1 MEAARVV
8 DQVARTSYG
17 RLVAFLSARTRDVAA
32 AEDALSEA
40 FQAALTTWPE
50 SGVPERPEA
59 WLLAVARRRQ
69 IDAGRHSAVQQ
80 AASAELQRAAVQT
93 EAGQPLPDERLGLML
108 VCAHPAIDVA
118 VRTPLMLQTVLG
130 LDAATIASAFLVA
143 PASMGQRLVRA
154 KRKIREAGIPFAV
167 PEIKE
172 WPERLR
178 ALLEAIYAAYG
189 AGWEETG
196 GRQGLAAEA
205 IWLARVLVELLPD
218 EEEALGLLALLLYC
232 EARRPARRGPEGQYV
247 PLSEQDPRLW
257 RREWILEA
265 ERYLQQAARHQ
276 RPGRFQF
283 EAAIQSAHSLRAVTG
298 KVDWPAITMLYEA
311 LAQWTST
318 VGAQVGWAAA
328 VAETEGPA
336 AGLAILAGLPAER
349 VAGYQP
355 YWAVRAYLLRHSNSD
370 EAHEAYERAAGLTD
384 DPAVRGYL
392 LQEMMKLHD
401 DQ

>member
-69 IDAGRHSAVQQ
+69 IDAGRHTAVQQ
-80 AASAELQRAAVQT
+80 AAQAELQRAAAQT
-93 EAGQPLPDERLGLML
+93 AVGQELPDERLGLLML
-108 VCAHPAIDVA
+108 CAHPAIDVA

-130 LDAATIASAFLVA
+130 LDATTIASAFLVA

-167 PEIKE
+167 PERAE
-172 WPERLR
+172 WPARLR
-178 ALLEAIYAAYG
+178 AVLEAIYAAYG
-189 AGWEETG
+189 AGWEEAS
-196 GRQGLAAEA
+196 GRQGLANEA
-205 IWLARVLVELLPD
+205 LWLARVLVELLPD

-232 EARRPARRGPEGQYV
+232 ETRRPARRGPEGQYV
-247 PLSEQDPRLW
+247 PLSQQDVRRW
-257 RREWILEA
+257 RQDWIAEA
-265 ERYLQQAARHQ
+265 ERHLERAARRQ
-276 RPGRFQF
+276 RPGRFQW

-298 KVDWPAITMLYEA
+298 RVDWEAVTMLYEA
-311 LAQWTST
+311 LVRNAAT
-318 VGAQVGWAAA
+318 VGAHVGWAAA
-328 VAETEGPA
+328 MAEAAGPA
-336 AGLAILAGLPAER
+336 AGLAILERLEAEQ

-355 YWAVRAYLLRHSNSD
+355 YWAVRAHLLRRSGN
-370 EAHEAYERAAGLTD
+370 AGAQTAYTRAAGLTE
-384 DPAVRGYL
+384 DPAVRAYL
-392 LQEMMKLHD
+392 LQEMMKQHD
-401 DQ
+401 DD